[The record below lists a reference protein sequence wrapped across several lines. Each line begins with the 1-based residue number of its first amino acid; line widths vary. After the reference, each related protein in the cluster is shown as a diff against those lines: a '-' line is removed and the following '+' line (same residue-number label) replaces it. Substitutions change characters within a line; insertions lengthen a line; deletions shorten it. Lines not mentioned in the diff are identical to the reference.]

1 MRILLIEDDKKISDF
16 IARGLREEQMSI
28 DVAYD
33 AEEGRYMARVNPYD
47 LLIVDWMLPGIS
59 GPELIKFLRAD
70 GMNVP
75 VLMLTARN
83 NVEDRVAGLE
93 SGADDYLG
101 KPFAFME
108 LVARVKALHRRH
120 AYKDESVL
128 QAGDLRLDIMRR
140 EVKRG
145 DKLID
150 LSGKEFALLEL
161 LLRHKNRI
169 VTHTMI
175 LDSLWSAQERVESN
189 VVNVTLYHLRKK
201 IDDGYVTKLI
211 KTVRGSGYRI
221 EDR

>member
-1 MRILLIEDDKKISDF
+1 MRILLIEDDKKIADF
-16 IARGLREEQMSI
+16 IARGLREEQMRI
-28 DVAYD
+28 DVACD
-33 AEEGRYMARVNPYD
+33 GEEGRYMAEVNPYD
-47 LLIVDWMLPGIS
+47 LLIVDWMLPGTS
-59 GPELIKFLRAD
+59 GPELVRSLRAE
-70 GMNVP
+70 GMQVP

-83 NVEDRVAGLE
+83 DVEDRVKGLE

-108 LVARVKALHRRH
+108 LVARVKPLHRRH
-120 AYKDESVL
+120 AYKDERVL
-128 QAGDLRLDIMRR
+128 QAGDLSLDIMRR

-150 LSGKEFALLEL
+150 LSAKEFALLEL
-161 LLRHKNRI
+161 LLRHKNRT

-175 LDSLWSAQERVESN
+175 LDNLWSAQERVESN

-201 IDDGYVTKLI
+201 IDDGYETKLI

-221 EDR
+221 ADR